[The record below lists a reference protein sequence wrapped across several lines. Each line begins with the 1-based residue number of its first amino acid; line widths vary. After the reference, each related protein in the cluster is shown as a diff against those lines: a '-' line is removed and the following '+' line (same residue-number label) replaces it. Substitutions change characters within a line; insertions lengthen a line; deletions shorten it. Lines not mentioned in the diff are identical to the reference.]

1 VQIFKKRE
9 CLAHH
14 DRECLGIFPSF
25 RENRIAFVSI
35 VHDERGE
42 PDFVVGHWTYEYS
55 NPADFD
61 PFKLAHQAITYRRNA
76 GAKSIVLMGDPFAAE
91 NLMHR
96 LLTDLDVG
104 PLIHSTVDL
113 PMARRRVSDAEARV
127 AGARAAGRLSASPDT
142 AVGGAA
148 LAIDAAIASTETPRR
163 WVRWIQK
170 ASPYL
175 LVIPAAAVNA
185 VLISDYVDVW
195 RSVLNFAVLL
205 SFGRL
210 IQVSWRW
217 AA

>member
-1 VQIFKKRE
+1 MQIFKKRE
-9 CLAHH
+9 ALAHA
-14 DRECLGIFPSF
+14 DRECLGIFPSH
-25 RENRIAFVSI
+25 RENRIAFVCI
-35 VHDERGE
+35 EHHDGGE
-42 PDFVVGHWTYEYS
+42 PDFIVTHWTYEYS
-55 NPADFD
+55 KPSDFD
-61 PFKLAHQAITYRRNA
+61 PFKLTHQAIEHRRNV
-76 GAKSIVLMGDPFAAE
+76 GAKSIVLMGDPFASE

-96 LLTDLDVG
+96 LLSDRDVG

-127 AGARAAGRLSASPDT
+127 AGARAAGRLSASPVI
-142 AVGGAA
+142 AAGGAA
-148 LAIDAAIASTETPRR
+148 LAIDAAIASIETPRR

-175 LVIPAAAVNA
+175 LVVPAAAVNA
-185 VLISDYVDVW
+185 ILISDYVDAW
-195 RSVLNFAVLL
+195 RSVLNLAVLL